1 MTVLIGFGKTLRKVK
16 KMNRVYRGWFISKD
30 PIIKGQ
36 MKAVKGR
43 ESIIGTI
50 EEIVKEIDQRAIKE
64 TKK

>member
-1 MTVLIGFGKTLRKVK
+1 
-16 KMNRVYRGWFISKD
+16 MNRVYRGWFISKD
-30 PIIKGQ
+30 PMTKGQ